1 MLKTVLLVLFLFFAS
16 VTQVE
21 AEEYYRLTNNGYWQK
36 VLQEELRE
44 PGLDKLLNWV
54 PEEVPRTVSFYF
66 DIDGDGKFDLKI
78 AYSLIEA
85 YPCNKKTN
93 CVSKITDKG
102 DHWLLPAPGIN
113 YYVVKKWIVY
123 RYVNDDDWRGEKK
136 TNEWIFEYPLHED
149 WFKYRFEPLWP
160 DPG

>member
-1 MLKTVLLVLFLFFAS
+1 MLLLFGFTTPAS
-16 VTQVE
+16 
-21 AEEYYRLTNNGYWQK
+21 GGWQI
-36 VLQEELRE
+36 VLQDTLQE
-44 PGLDKLLNWV
+44 PTLDKLIDWV

-66 DIDGDGKFDLKI
+66 DTDADGKFDIKI

-85 YPCNKKTN
+85 LPCRQN
-93 CVSKITDKG
+93 CVNKITDNG

-113 YYVVKKWIVY
+113 YYVIKKWTVY
-123 RYVNDDDWRGEKK
+123 RYADDEDWRGERK
-136 TNEWIFEYPLHED
+136 TNKWIFKYPYYED